1 VLTRYLFMVFG
12 DGDEH
17 YAQAHLAA
25 LTVLAY
31 APAPCEVVVATN
43 SPARCAWLA
52 THPLVR
58 IVTLDEAT
66 LTRWRGASGFFWRVK
81 LECIRSQLDPA
92 QALVYLDS
100 DTYARRDL
108 GELVAALAQ
117 GAVLMHEPENQ
128 LSTSRRSGDRR
139 LYRQLASRS
148 WSGLAVDAQ
157 TRMWNAGVVAV
168 GPGGRD
174 LIERA
179 LALCDELCATIGNH
193 SLNEQLALSLSL
205 QATGRLAPARPWIDH
220 YWGNKRDHL
229 PAIHAQLGRFLLLGV
244 TPQQAVLEARERPIL
259 LPLHVRRRRWE
270 QWLGRVLHL
279 H

>member
-1 VLTRYLFMVFG
+1 MLTRYLFMVFG

-31 APAPCEVVVATN
+31 APSPCEVVLATN
-43 SPARCAWLA
+43 STARVAWLA

-58 IVTLDEAT
+58 VAALDEAT
-66 LTRWRGASGFFWRVK
+66 LTRWRGTSGFFWRVK
-81 LECIRSQLDPA
+81 LECIRAQLDPA

-108 GELVAALAQ
+108 GALVEALGQ

-128 LSTSRRSGDRR
+128 LSSSRRSGDRR

-168 GPGGRD
+168 GRDGRAV
-174 LIERA
+174 IERA

-193 SLNEQLALSLSL
+193 ALNEQLALSLAL

-229 PAIHAQLGRFLLLGV
+229 PAIHAQLCRILLHGL
-244 TPQQAVLEARERPIL
+244 TPAQAVQQVLANPIL